1 MPAAIFNLINN
12 TDKENQGSIIPVIY
26 LLRHIYHSIFMKLE
40 TNYKDRKLEIEISYR
55 KRRTLVIQM
64 EPMDKILVLSPIGL
78 SEQYIIEKVLSK
90 GEWILKKLAAFK
102 KTGFLPAKKE
112 FATGELFL
120 YLGGNYK
127 LFVLL
132 KPGITRPIVELSQ
145 NNIFIF
151 TPLKKHEILRTSL
164 VKWYKKEAE
173 KIIFKKVQYFKKI
186 LLAEPAQIKIKE
198 QKRRWGS
205 CSSRGNIYF
214 NWRIVMAPE
223 SVIDYVVVHEIAH
236 LIHAN
241 HSPVFYKLVESILP
255 DYKTRKKWLKD
266 FGATIEI

>member
-1 MPAAIFNLINN
+1 MILETQYNN
-12 TDKENQGSIIPVIY
+12 I
-26 LLRHIYHSIFMKLE
+26 KLE
-40 TNYKDRKLEIEISYR
+40 FEISYR

-64 EPMDKILVLSPIGL
+64 EPMEKILVLSPMGL
-78 SEQYIIEKVLSK
+78 SEKYIIEKVLSK

-102 KTGFLPAKKE
+102 KTGFLPSKKE
-112 FATGELFL
+112 FVTGELFL

-127 LFVLL
+127 LYVLL
-132 KPGITRPIVELSQ
+132 KPGITRPKVELSQ

-151 TPLKKHEILRTSL
+151 SPIKKHEILRNAL

-173 KIIFKKVQYFKKI
+173 KIILKKVQYFKKI
-186 LLAEPAQIKIKE
+186 LMAEPAQIKIKE

-266 FGATIEI
+266 FGASMEI